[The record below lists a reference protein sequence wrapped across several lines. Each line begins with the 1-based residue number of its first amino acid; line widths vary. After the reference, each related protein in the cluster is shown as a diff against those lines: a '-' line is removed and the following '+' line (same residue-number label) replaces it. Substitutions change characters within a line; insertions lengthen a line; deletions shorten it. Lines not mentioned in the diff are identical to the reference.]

1 MVIKGSYY
9 QIILI
14 TMIIKI
20 ITAISVNMLLILI
33 FQGLRGAQPD
43 GLNAEYCVA
52 ILNNIYNVRNLL
64 FITSPSMMMMRDGVG
79 EG

>member
-14 TMIIKI
+14 IMIIKI
-20 ITAISVNMLLILI
+20 ITTISVNILLILI

-64 FITSPSMMMMRDGVG
+64 FITCSSMMMMRDGVG